1 MNFEDIYLCAKSS
14 HSQQELEKKLKLLY
28 GGLNSL
34 RIEPP
39 LDISAAGQLAYEGD
53 DERVQWLVELGASKA
68 YAAAGYARA
77 GKHKKVHEYAKDLY
91 ESPTDNDKIKTK
103 DLIAQAYVSAGFDIK
118 NIPDPNVA
126 DNLKNLDPAALA
138 IGYAAAGNDNKV
150 QECYDA
156 LIVKY
161 QNTRNTQA
169 YNASTNTKY
178 SLEEA
183 TNIANPIIAYAYAL
197 AGNIKKA
204 EKFFPTPE
212 KPITNNNLTDDA
224 KNIASAYARA
234 GNHRK
239 VKELFDAYN
248 LNMNE
253 IYDIYNNVGNE
264 LRYNALYDFVINNTI
279 KDREAFGNAI
289 ISPLTKIQLHLRK
302 ANDHKQELSNLIYK
316 YLEDR
321 EQKADAND
329 KTRQYLHGSFFPFQ
343 KSFLD
348 KKLAVNALQ
357 RSLDGEHI
365 DLLEHLSTLRNGKLG
380 KELRTFIK
388 SGKANDLVDGQKVH
402 TVTEFITAL
411 HKKCNPSQNPSV

>member
-1 MNFEDIYLCAKSS
+1 
-14 HSQQELEKKLKLLY
+14 
-28 GGLNSL
+28 
-34 RIEPP
+34 
-39 LDISAAGQLAYEGD
+39 
-53 DERVQWLVELGASKA
+53 
-68 YAAAGYARA
+68 
-77 GKHKKVHEYAKDLY
+77 
-91 ESPTDNDKIKTK
+91 
-103 DLIAQAYVSAGFDIK
+103 
-118 NIPDPNVA
+118 
-126 DNLKNLDPAALA
+126 
-138 IGYAAAGNDNKV
+138 
-150 QECYDA
+150 
-156 LIVKY
+156 
-161 QNTRNTQA
+161 
-169 YNASTNTKY
+169 
-178 SLEEA
+178 
-183 TNIANPIIAYAYAL
+183 
-197 AGNIKKA
+197 
-204 EKFFPTPE
+204 
-212 KPITNNNLTDDA
+212 
-224 KNIASAYARA
+224 
-234 GNHRK
+234 
-239 VKELFDAYN
+239 
-248 LNMNE
+248 MNE